1 MNLFL
6 IVKKTL
12 NILKSIHSH
21 PLASL
26 LMEQELFFIV
36 LVLIFF
42 YHKQRMW
49 HYSSKNKEMTW
60 TTWIK
65 QTTLSTK
72 YKSLHFKLF
81 HKKTQK
87 RTSTDRSQTLKDG
100 SLVMIHT
107 YNCQIQVNNEWKES
121 QTQSLV
127 MIKQYRKG
135 CIS

>member
-1 MNLFL
+1 MLKTPWTYWNQFTL
-6 IVKKTL
+6 I
-12 NILKSIHSH
+12 
-21 PLASL
+21 PWL
-26 LMEQELFFIV
+26 LYSWNKNFFYCSGTD
-36 LVLIFF
+36 FF

-127 MIKQYRKG
+127 MIKQWRKG